1 MSVDFIT
8 SDMSGVTHQI
18 NHLNE
23 TVNSDR
29 NKNQVLL
36 EQQNEVKE
44 ILEKEKENI
53 QKKLIIIIKLRKPVY
68 EMQY

>member
-44 ILEKEKENI
+44 ILEKKKRI
-53 QKKLIIIIKLRKPVY
+53 YKKKLIIIIKLRKPVY